1 MPLNC
6 MLVPCSCLHTDKE
19 YPEEH
24 VEFVTQHNIA
34 LHMFDTEENKAAQ
47 MKFGLCTADRFDRF
61 PIISSHSLLILIGA
75 VHKY

>member
-47 MKFGLCTADRFDRF
+47 MNLAFA
-61 PIISSHSLLILIGA
+61 LLIGLI
-75 VHKY
+75 VFPLSHLIPC